1 MSQSEAND
9 DADKRAREAKL
20 GGLEAEARAVE
31 REAYA
36 VEREAHAVER
46 EAHALERET
55 GGRPFLPDTL
65 RDLMRAT
72 RLLLN
77 LCENLEREIAG
88 EVGKL
93 LLAKLR
99 NEIQAMRAAI
109 ERQTGAQGDTVERGR
124 T

>member
-36 VEREAHAVER
+36 VEREAHALER
-46 EAHALERET
+46 EA
-55 GGRPFLPDTL
+55 GGRPFLSDTL
-65 RDLMRAT
+65 RDLLRAT